1 MFILIAENGSGA
13 DLYAGD
19 AAEPGFSFLPSG
31 SFDSSEGCPIC
42 LQRNVGR
49 RPGRRVGVMRE
60 GLKERC
66 LDADLNG
73 EKQEPSEERG

>member
-19 AAEPGFSFLPSG
+19 AAEPGVQLPALR
-31 SFDSSEGCPIC
+31 SFDSSEGAQSVCREM
-42 LQRNVGR
+42 LEEKTGAA
-49 RPGRRVGVMRE
+49 GGGDEE

-66 LDADLNG
+66 FG
-73 EKQEPSEERG
+73 P